1 MAKIEKVEI
10 FTKEGVME
18 KTLMYLYPHLE
29 KIADGMATGARNKAL
44 LSFRND
50 DTALSQ
56 IEAVFFEIAKQRFL
70 RKTAYDLS
78 LIVEQ
83 LPEDEKFALEY
94 CFFKRRDKLK
104 AYIAVRPKMSIR
116 TYYRKKLSAL
126 KHIRFKLLLLG
137 MDEKWFFENFG
148 EFDWAIRAYKK
159 VLRGEERLFGT
170 GKTSNPCSAEAESA

>member
-94 CFFKRRDKLK
+94 CFFTRRTSSRRIYPC
-104 AYIAVRPKMSIR
+104 ARRCPYV
-116 TYYRKKLSAL
+116 
-126 KHIRFKLLLLG
+126 HIT
-137 MDEKWFFENFG
+137 EKNC
-148 EFDWAIRAYKK
+148 R
-159 VLRGEERLFGT
+159 R
-170 GKTSNPCSAEAESA
+170 